1 MFWNTNS
8 LDQAGWP
15 FIYGRQGEKRSRTVK
30 RIRPLWEFNGGLGS
44 NKRMRKKSFNIRGN
58 LANSKSEILFTN
70 TNLNQ

>member
-8 LDQAGWP
+8 LDQASWP

-30 RIRPLWEFNGGLGS
+30 RIRPLLEFNGGRGS

-58 LANSKSEILFTN
+58 LAHLTREI
-70 TNLNQ
+70 